1 MKKILI
7 LDVDSCYFCP
17 CSSAEVGW
25 LGNITRSV
33 CQATGEENTVFM
45 DGVSGVPDWCPLK
58 PMPKKINL
66 EEQEDIDAEAYP
78 NPYLADKIVE
88 SHGYKR
94 HGCCND
100 VYCGWN
106 ACLNEITGERE

>member
-33 CQATGEENTVFM
+33 CQVKGEENTVFM

-58 PMPKKINL
+58 PLPK
-66 EEQEDIDAEAYP
+66 EEEPTDEVVELGSY
-78 NPYLADKIVE
+78 NEGYGNGYECGFAD
-88 SHGYKR
+88 
-94 HGCCND
+94 
-100 VYCGWN
+100 GWN
-106 ACLNEITGERE
+106 ACLKEITGDAE

>member
-1 MKKILI
+1 MKILL

-33 CQATGEENTVFM
+33 CQVKGKENTVYM

-58 PMPKKINL
+58 PMP
-66 EEQEDIDAEAYP
+66 
-78 NPYLADKIVE
+78 
-88 SHGYKR
+88 SYKAVDL
-94 HGCCND
+94 ND
-100 VYCGWN
+100 TRDVVMFCHGWN
-106 ACLNEITGERE
+106 TCLNEITGETE

>member
-33 CQATGEENTVFM
+33 CQVKGKENTVYM

-58 PMPKKINL
+58 PMPEKLPEVYCDSMWWGWNKIL
-66 EEQEDIDAEAYP
+66 DRMIEEQIKLEDFA
-78 NPYLADKIVE
+78 K
-88 SHGYKR
+88 
-94 HGCCND
+94 
-100 VYCGWN
+100 GWN
-106 ACLNEITGERE
+106 ACLEEVEK